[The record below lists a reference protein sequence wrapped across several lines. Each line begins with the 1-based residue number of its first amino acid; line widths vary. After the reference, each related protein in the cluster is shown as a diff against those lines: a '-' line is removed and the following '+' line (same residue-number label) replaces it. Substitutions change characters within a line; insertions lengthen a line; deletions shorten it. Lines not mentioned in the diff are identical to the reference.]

1 MGVFGTYE
9 NDNDSVYDA
18 IIDINNVFFK
28 KFKKSYSDDNDF
40 KYIEQY
46 ITNNISELY
55 NEIFKYIKKMKISNY
70 KYNEFWYYSNIV
82 GLVNIGIL
90 KELNVNNFNKIK
102 KLPNNLPI
110 KLKTIALNALIKTI
124 QLDKLD
130 NWKNKNQRITSLK
143 HELAIYSNNQL
154 QFDKIRDILK
164 TKPLLGYNIVYSGFR
179 DDNLTKKIKK
189 LGGNIMDKITRS
201 TNYLITKNDKQTT
214 KYKYAKTHNIKIYE
228 LDKFIKLFNL

>member
-9 NDNDSVYDA
+9 DDNDSVYDA
-18 IIDINNVFFK
+18 IIDIKNVFFK

-46 ITNNISELY
+46 ITNNIIQLY
-55 NEIFKYIKKMKISNY
+55 NEIFKYIKKMKISKY

-90 KELNVNNFNKIK
+90 KELNINTFKNVK
-102 KLPNNLPI
+102 KLPNNLPS

-130 NWKNKNQRITSLK
+130 DWKNKNQRIASLK

-164 TKPLLGYNIVYSGFR
+164 IKPLLGYNIVYSRFR
-179 DDNLTKKIKK
+179 DDNLSKKIKK
-189 LGGNIMDKITRS
+189 LGGNIMDKISFS
-201 TNYLITKNDKQTT
+201 TKYLITKNGKQTT